1 MSMPIY
7 HFIVNYTKESH
18 KYAKKTKKSGDDS
31 SSVSSQKST
40 VIILAKDYEEARQ
53 KLHNH
58 LSKRPRFTGKLSDY
72 DIHIDWIDKLHD
84 SDGILN

>member
-1 MSMPIY
+1 MPIY

-18 KYAKKTKKSGDDS
+18 IYAKKIKKSGLDKP
-31 SSVSSQKST
+31 SVPLSQKST
-40 VIILAKDYEEARQ
+40 VVILAKNYEEAYQ

-58 LSKRPRFTGKLSDY
+58 LSKRQNFTGDLNDY
-72 DIHIDWIDKLHD
+72 EIHIDWIDKQHD